1 MPRTDVT
8 QMPFAKL
15 YSLLVAKAEKKGR
28 TREEV
33 DQVTAWLTGYTPEEL
48 ARLEQSDVSYGDFF
62 RSAPAMNPN
71 RTLLTGKI
79 CGVQVETIEDPLMRD
94 IRYLDKL
101 VDELAKGKAGEK
113 ILRKQMP
120 DDEETGD
127 LHPFG

>member
-1 MPRTDVT
+1 MPPIDVT
-8 QMPFAKL
+8 EMAFAKL

-48 ARLEQSDVSYGDFF
+48 AQLEQSDVSYGDFF

-71 RTLLTGKI
+71 RTLITGKI

-101 VDELAKGKAGEK
+101 VDELAKGKAMEK

-120 DDEETGD
+120 DDE
-127 LHPFG
+127 

>member
-1 MPRTDVT
+1 MPRMDVT
-8 QMPFAKL
+8 EMAFAKL
-15 YSLLVAKAEKKGR
+15 YPLLVAKAEKKGR

-48 ARLEQSDVSYGDFF
+48 AQLGQSDMSYGDFF

-71 RTLLTGKI
+71 RTLITGKI
-79 CGVQVETIEDPLMRD
+79 CGVRVEEIADPLMRD

-101 VDELAKGKAGEK
+101 VDEFAKGKAVEK

-120 DDEETGD
+120 DDE
-127 LHPFG
+127 

>member
-1 MPRTDVT
+1 MPRMDVT
-8 QMPFAKL
+8 EMPFAKL
-15 YSLLVAKAEKKGR
+15 YPLLVTKAERKDR

-33 DQVTAWLTGYTPEEL
+33 DQVTSWLTGYTPEEL

-101 VDELAKGKAGEK
+101 VDELAKGKAVEK

-120 DDEETGD
+120 DDE
-127 LHPFG
+127 